1 MQAPPTLDDLVR
13 VTGVP
18 LQKLD
23 EPCSDEHLITISS
36 DLTQWRTV
44 APYLGLKESDIEEIE
59 TDARTESQKRSKALR
74 KWKNKYSFKATYRVL
89 MEALLK
95 CHMADRA
102 EKVCHLLSADPQ
114 EPRDSKPVHDENT
127 SSVYVESNIPTTAAL
142 VTMAQLKYT
151 VVQECFDELADGI
164 QIVLLSVARKAFQEK
179 VIPHAKL
186 KVVQNERISEDSR
199 ATTLISVI
207 LDQIRQN
214 ERVYDTLLSI
224 LQAEPAIRWLA
235 DNLSKHL
242 QKLQKAS
249 NSASGT
255 CTSAASITTSH
266 EPGVSDQEDGDS
278 NKKILRPEVDSGV
291 HFSNSTCSDDLVE
304 QEPEFVLPPAAAT
317 VSVTSGPQQRENSDE
332 PDHCLTAIKPVQ
344 ESDTRRLEDAHVL
357 VPPTSSRLRDILA
370 EVVEKEGE
378 LEQLKDKCTTLT
390 KEKEDLERKLSVTE
404 KEIEAEKQDRV
415 SEVEKL
421 KQEKVVVET
430 ELEELKTKISKKE
443 AEISELKQQLKE
455 ANLEKDLEEEK
466 RKHAET
472 RAERNQHKAEEAE
485 KRACE
490 HEQRY
495 QDAEQRAQSSDRKV
509 QEYDLRHRNSVQ
521 KLKEEEKKHKEEQ
534 EKREEA
540 EKRHR
545 EEQEKREEAE
555 KRRKEEQEKREEAE
569 KRRKE
574 EQEKR
579 EEAEKRRKEEQEKRE
594 EAEKRRKDEQEKC
607 KEAEKETKLFKQK
620 YVEVVEENDKL
631 KSKYYCSL
639 WLFVMIII
647 MYFFGYL

>member
-1 MQAPPTLDDLVR
+1 MYVDVSIPILQAPPTLDDLVR

-18 LQKLD
+18 PQKLD
-23 EPCSDEHLITISS
+23 KPCSDEHLRDISS
-36 DLTQWRTV
+36 NLTQWRTV
-44 APYLGLKESDIEEIE
+44 APHLGLKEGDIEEIE
-59 TDARTESQKRSKALR
+59 TDARTESQKRSKVLR
-74 KWKNKYSFKATYRVL
+74 KWKNKYSFKASYRVL

-95 CHMADRA
+95 CHMANRA

-142 VTMAQLKYT
+142 VTMAQLKCT
-151 VVQECFDELADGI
+151 VVQERFDELADGI

-304 QEPEFVLPPAAAT
+304 QEPEFVLPPATAT
-317 VSVTSGPQQRENSDE
+317 ASDTSGPQQRENYNDMNQMPTTSDE
-332 PDHCLTAIKPVQ
+332 PDHCPTTIKPVQ

-443 AEISELKQQLKE
+443 TEISELKQQLKE

-472 RAERNQHKAEEAE
+472 RAERNRHKAEEAE

-574 EQEKR
+574 ER
-579 EEAEKRRKEEQEKRE
+579 EEAENDYEKL
-594 EAEKRRKDEQEKC
+594 QH
-607 KEAEKETKLFKQK
+607 
-620 YVEVVEENDKL
+620 
-631 KSKYYCSL
+631 KYYSL
-639 WLFVMIII
+639 MSGVIAFVVFVFVILLSVFALEHILKDWLKWPR
-647 MYFFGYL
+647 